1 MQILSGIPKD
11 DPGGSGRFLRFFL
24 QTAETQKL
32 NVEFKFLRM
41 GGHGSVGEKLRFSEN
56 ASERRL
62 YSHMKFISGFRRFL
76 PKAVNKVIYKS
87 LEKIAHFVVL
97 RQTIFGEKTPNYA
110 VVKAALGPESLL
122 IFHPQAIGY
131 EVVARILESRQF
143 TWIFVLDSSF
153 FCRQSYNHRAGES
166 QACFEC
172 LAGKTKNAE
181 KYGCQYFPFLQQ
193 TEVEFEKKLIKL
205 SKQKR
210 IGFFAQ
216 NVSQQ
221 RLLQKN
227 FGLDANVIV
236 TGMNSDFDVLTHHEQ
251 SNHLRKKTVVF
262 HANPLA
268 AKGVDWTIELAK
280 QLPDFEFIF
289 PFDRNDLPEFLI
301 PKNCSFASM
310 SWETGLKELIS
321 ESEYVICPSL
331 WSAPIEGALIKV
343 SFLGIKCWSSTK
355 YQRSRMI

>member
-1 MQILSGIPKD
+1 M
-11 DPGGSGRFLRFFL
+11 
-24 QTAETQKL
+24 
-32 NVEFKFLRM
+32 
-41 GGHGSVGEKLRFSEN
+41 
-56 ASERRL
+56 
-62 YSHMKFISGFRRFL
+62 
-76 PKAVNKVIYKS
+76 
-87 LEKIAHFVVL
+87 
-97 RQTIFGEKTPNYA
+97 
-110 VVKAALGPESLL
+110 
-122 IFHPQAIGY
+122 
-131 EVVARILESRQF
+131 
-143 TWIFVLDSSF
+143 
-153 FCRQSYNHRAGES
+153 
-166 QACFEC
+166 
-172 LAGKTKNAE
+172 
-181 KYGCQYFPFLQQ
+181 
-193 TEVEFEKKLIKL
+193 
-205 SKQKR
+205 
-210 IGFFAQ
+210 
-216 NVSQQ
+216 SQQ

-331 WSAPIEGALIKV
+331 WSAPIEGALIKSIVFGNKVLVVDEISAFQNDLKSIADLNLIRLPQSV
-343 SFLGIKCWSSTK
+343 SDSAEILQRDSSGLGKMDTSKRTLLSEMVGGESVVNAV
-355 YQRSRMI
+355 YNAMEP